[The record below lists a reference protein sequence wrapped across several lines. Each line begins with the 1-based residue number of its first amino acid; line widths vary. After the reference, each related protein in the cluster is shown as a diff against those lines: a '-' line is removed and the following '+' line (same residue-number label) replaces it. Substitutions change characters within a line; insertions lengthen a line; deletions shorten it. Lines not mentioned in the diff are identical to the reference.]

1 MDVPLREPLPEPF
14 IIIKRFGGER
24 VIPVRRRLF
33 ERFPRDIGGD
43 MTQSHRHRL
52 GEGQTATGSIG
63 GDHVDHVNV
72 IEVVVFIV
80 TKVESQRTDRR
91 DNGLGNVTQIES
103 VGIGVMSNCSP

>member
-1 MDVPLREPLPEPF
+1 
-14 IIIKRFGGER
+14 
-24 VIPVRRRLF
+24 
-33 ERFPRDIGGD
+33 

-52 GEGQTATGSIG
+52 GERQTATGSIG